1 MDVPAEGMVAGL
13 VADAAG
19 QPQRVWESRGTFVLY
34 PTPSYDLDHTR
45 AQTKRAGLP
54 MAGEMHVLCPERI
67 Q

>member
-45 AQTKRAGLP
+45 ASPKRHQEGRFADGRGDARVVP
-54 MAGEMHVLCPERI
+54 
-67 Q
+67 